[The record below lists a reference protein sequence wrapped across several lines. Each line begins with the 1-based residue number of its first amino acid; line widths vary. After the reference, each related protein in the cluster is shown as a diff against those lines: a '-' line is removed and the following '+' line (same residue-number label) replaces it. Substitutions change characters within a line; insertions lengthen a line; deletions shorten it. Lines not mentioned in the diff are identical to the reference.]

1 MHYVSQSGSFGVVFP
16 EVNVASDQHLVNQSG
31 QEGLYVDG
39 LPIKIHSQD
48 ANFKTYDL
56 PSSQNTT
63 ATEADTAGKCIK
75 KKFNVSFLKVHKAGS
90 TTLMNIFLRFAIEH
104 RLNIVLP
111 RKSSGY
117 GFNYLGYG
125 ETVSKSKIVPL
136 PANETYN
143 ILCNHVVYNKA
154 AFRSIM
160 PKDTVYVG
168 IIREPVSHFTS
179 AASYYGFYKHLQ
191 ELTTGNVP
199 REKVM
204 SKYLENPSKLKIQ
217 TYFVNNRMS
226 FDFGIPK
233 EKFHDDKYVTDYIRE
248 LDTDYKLVLILE
260 YFQESLVLMKRL
272 LCWDT
277 KDILYVPLNAM
288 SSKPNFDLDK
298 RDIEHLKKWNSADF
312 KLYEHFY
319 EVFGAKVES
328 LGDDFKEEV
337 NSFKNIQE
345 HVKGF
350 CTKAVNF
357 VRNASVIYTVPKTK
371 WNESF
376 TVTMNDCRLMM
387 ESELPMMR
395 RLIDKAWLRYNQSL
409 TKLKVMQT

>member
-1 MHYVSQSGSFGVVFP
+1 MFP
-16 EVNVASDQHLVNQSG
+16 DVNVASDQHMLNQSVR
-31 QEGLYVDG
+31 EGLYVDE

-48 ANFKTYDL
+48 AQFKTYDL
-56 PSSQNTT
+56 PNSQSTT
-63 ATEADTAGKCIK
+63 ATETDNGGKCIK

-111 RKSSGY
+111 WKSSGF

-179 AASYYGFYKHLQ
+179 AASYYGFYKHLREQ
-191 ELTTGNVP
+191 TAGNIP
-199 REKVM
+199 RGKVM
-204 SKYLENPSKLKIQ
+204 SEYLKNPGQLKIP

-233 EKFHDDKYVTDYIRE
+233 EKFHDDKYVTDYIRQ
-248 LDTDYKLVLILE
+248 LGTDYKLVLIME

-288 SSKPNFDLDK
+288 RSKPDFDLDN
-298 RDIEHLKKWNSADF
+298 RDVEHLKKWNSADF
-312 KLYEHFY
+312 KLYEHFHQ
-319 EVFGAKVES
+319 VFGAKVES

-337 NSFKNIQE
+337 KSFKNIQE

-350 CTKAVNF
+350 CTKAVNL
-357 VRNASVIYTVPKTK
+357 VRNTSFIYTVPKTK

-376 TVTMNDCRLMM
+376 TVTVNDCRLMM

-395 RLIDKAWLRYNQSL
+395 RLIEKAWLRYNESL
-409 TKLKVMQT
+409 TGLKVTKT